1 MPSDLPTQVV
11 DSGRRR
17 AVLAKL
23 PRMYRA
29 DGSPIR
35 VLLVDDEA
43 VLTDLV
49 SLALGYE
56 GWVVD
61 VATNG
66 REAVQR
72 YRAERPDVV
81 VLDIMLPDMDGLSVL
96 RQLRSFSQ
104 GEPES
109 GTPTLFLTARD
120 SVDDRIMGLTAGG
133 DDYMTKPFSL
143 EELVARL
150 RGLLRRTAHVVSDD
164 DSRIT
169 IGGLFLDERSYEVSR
184 DGEPVALTTTEFELL
199 RYFMR
204 NPKRV
209 LSRAQILDRVWNY
222 DFAGKASIVDLYVSY
237 LRKKIDAGRPPM
249 IHTLRRV
256 GYLLQAA
263 SEGTPEATEAPSER
277 SDTVVR
283 DR

>member
-1 MPSDLPTQVV
+1 MNRPSLRENPVGAPDTGCMPSDQPAQLVE
-11 DSGRRR
+11 SGRRR

-81 VLDIMLPDMDGLSVL
+81 VLDIMLPDIDGLSVL
-96 RQLRSFSQ
+96 RQLRGFSQ
-104 GEPES
+104 GELEP

-237 LRKKIDAGRPPM
+237 LRKKIDADRVPM
-249 IHTLRRV
+249 IHTVRGV
-256 GYLLQAA
+256 GYVLRPV
-263 SEGTPEATEAPSER
+263 E
-277 SDTVVR
+277 
-283 DR
+283 